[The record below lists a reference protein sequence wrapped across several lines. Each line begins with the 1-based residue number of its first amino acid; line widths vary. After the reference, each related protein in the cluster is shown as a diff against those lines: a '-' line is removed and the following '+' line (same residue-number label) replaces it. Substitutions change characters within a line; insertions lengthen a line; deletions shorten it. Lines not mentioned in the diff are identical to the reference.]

1 MKTNRI
7 EVYIMIKIISNF
19 RVIIIIT
26 LLMIKPKETSVEI
39 GDGQIVS
46 FKLLVL
52 FHINFV
58 NSQNLLRKGDFYF
71 TNKDI

>member
-7 EVYIMIKIISNF
+7 EVYIMIKIISKNW
-19 RVIIIIT
+19 VIIIIT

-39 GDGQIVS
+39 GDGQMVS

-52 FHINFV
+52 FDI
-58 NSQNLLRKGDFYF
+58 NLLTPKIF
-71 TNKDI
+71 